1 MTDPVSSAGEIRP
14 AEPASQNDNI
24 RSPWYDFFHTFI
36 RHPMALISGG
46 FILLLVFVAV
56 FAPWLAPFDPMTPD
70 WMALGAGPTPQHW
83 FGTDDLGRD
92 VLSRIIYGAR
102 ISLYVGIFSVTL
114 GMAAGVLLGLLAGY
128 YGRWLDM
135 LIMRGSD
142 VLFAFPGMLLA
153 IAVVAILGPG
163 LNNVIIAVAVFSV
176 PVFARIVRAATLSI
190 KHSAYVEAV
199 RCIGAPDRVVI
210 LRHILPGTLSN
221 VIVYF
226 TMRIG
231 TSILT
236 AASLSFIGLGPEPDV
251 PEWGNILAMS
261 RNMMMAGK
269 WNVSVFPG
277 LAIFLTVLA
286 FNLLGDA
293 LRDTLDPKLKKSS

>member
-1 MTDPVSSAGEIRP
+1 MRDPVTPLPEIGHS
-14 AEPASQNDNI
+14 EVTASTEDI
-24 RSPWYDFFHTFI
+24 RSPWRDFLQSFL
-36 RHPMALISGG
+36 RHPVAIVSTL
-46 FILLLVFVAV
+46 FILLLILVAV
-56 FAPWLAPFDPMTPD
+56 LAPWIAPYDPQVPD
-70 WMALGAGPTPQHW
+70 WMALGAGPSAEHW

-92 VLSRIIYGAR
+92 VLSRIIFGAR
-102 ISLYVGIFSVTL
+102 ISLYVGLLSVTL
-114 GMAAGVLLGLLAGY
+114 GMVLGVLLGLLAGY
-128 YGRWLDM
+128 YGKWLDM

-142 VLFAFPGMLLA
+142 VLFAFPGVMLA

-176 PVFARIVRAATLSI
+176 PVFARIVRASTLSI
-190 KHSAYVEAV
+190 KQSAYVEAV
-199 RCIGAPDRVVI
+199 RCVGAPDRVVL

-293 LRDTLDPKLKKSS
+293 LRDTLDPKLQK

>member
-1 MTDPVSSAGEIRP
+1 MPNANTLTPQP
-14 AEPASQNDNI
+14 AVQHQIS
-24 RSPWYDFFHTFI
+24 SPWREFFRNFI
-36 RHPMALISGG
+36 RHPVALVSGS
-46 FILLLVFVAV
+46 FILLLIIVALL
-56 FAPWLAPFDPMTPD
+56 APWIAPWDPQAPD
-70 WMALGAGPTPQHW
+70 WMALGASPSPSHW
-83 FGTDDLGRD
+83 MGTDDLGRD

-102 ISLYVGIFSVTL
+102 ISLYVGFFSVSF
-114 GMAAGVLLGLLAGY
+114 GMVFGVLFGLLAGY
-128 YGRWLDM
+128 YGRWIDR
-135 LIMRGSD
+135 LIMRSSD
-142 VLFAFPGMLLA
+142 VLFAFPEMLLA

-176 PVFARIVRAATLSI
+176 PVFARIVRAATLAL
-190 KHSAYVEAV
+190 KQQAYVEAV
-199 RCIGAPDRVVI
+199 RSVGASDRIVV

-261 RNMMMAGK
+261 RNMMMAGQ
-269 WNVSVFPG
+269 WHVSVFPG
-277 LAIFLTVLA
+277 LAIFFTVLA
-286 FNLLGDA
+286 FNMLGDA
-293 LRDTLDPKLKKSS
+293 LRDTLDPKLKR

>member
-1 MTDPVSSAGEIRP
+1 MNLPPEPVVAVATLDE
-14 AEPASQNDNI
+14 ETI
-24 RSPWYDFFHTFI
+24 RSPWRDFVQVFI
-36 RHPMALISGG
+36 RNPMALVSSG
-46 FILLLVFVAV
+46 FVLLLVLVAI
-56 FAPWLAPFDPMTPD
+56 FAPWLAPWNPMEPD
-70 WMALGAGPTPQHW
+70 WASLASPPSAAHW
-83 FGTDDLGRD
+83 MGTDDLGRD
-92 VLSRIIYGAR
+92 VMSRIIYGAR
-102 ISLYVGIFSVTL
+102 ISLYIGIFSVTL
-114 GMAAGVLLGLLAGY
+114 GMLVGIVLGLLAGY
-128 YGRWLDM
+128 YGRCVDT

-176 PVFARIVRAATLSI
+176 PVFARIVRASTLSL
-190 KHSAYVEAV
+190 KQAAYVEAV
-199 RCIGAPDRVVI
+199 RCAGAPDRIV
-210 LRHILPGTLSN
+210 LMRHILPGTLPN

-236 AASLSFIGLGPEPDV
+236 AAGLSFIGLGPEPDV

-261 RNMMMAGK
+261 RSLMMAGA
-269 WNVSVFPG
+269 WHVSVFPG
-277 LAIFLTVLA
+277 LAIFFTVLA

-293 LRDTLDPKLKKSS
+293 LRDTLDPKLKS

>member
-1 MTDPVSSAGEIRP
+1 MTEPVIVTLAP
-14 AEPASQNDNI
+14 QNDDI
-24 RSPWYDFFHTFI
+24 RSPWYDFFHAFI
-36 RHPMALISGG
+36 RHPMAVVAGG
-46 FILLLVFVAV
+46 FILLLVLIAI
-56 FAPWLAPFDPMTPD
+56 FAPWLAPYDPMTPD
-70 WMALGAGPTPQHW
+70 WMALGAGPSATHW

-92 VLSRIIYGAR
+92 VLSRIIYGSR
-102 ISLYVGIFSVTL
+102 ISLYVGVFSVTL
-114 GMAAGVLLGLLAGY
+114 GMVVGVFLGLLAGY
-128 YGRWLDM
+128 YGKWLDM

-176 PVFARIVRAATLSI
+176 PVFARIVRAATLFI
-190 KHSAYVEAV
+190 KQSPYVEAV
-199 RCIGAPDRVVI
+199 RCVGAPDRVVL

-269 WNVSVFPG
+269 WHVSVFPG

-293 LRDTLDPKLKKSS
+293 LRDTLDPKLKK

>member
-1 MTDPVSSAGEIRP
+1 MPLSDTLNSVPKPVADHHGL
-14 AEPASQNDNI
+14 
-24 RSPWYDFFHTFI
+24 RSPWREFFHSFI
-36 RHPMALISGG
+36 RHPVALIAGG
-46 FILLLVFVAV
+46 FILLLVIIAL
-56 FAPWLAPFDPMTPD
+56 FAPQLAPFGPQSPD
-70 WMALGAGPTPQHW
+70 WLALGASPSASHW
-83 FGTDDLGRD
+83 MGTDDLGRD

-102 ISLYVGIFSVTL
+102 ISLYVGFFSVTL
-114 GMAAGVLLGLLAGY
+114 GMVFGILFGLLAGY
-128 YGRWLDM
+128 YGRWADR

-142 VLFAFPGMLLA
+142 VLFAFPEMLLA

-176 PVFARIVRAATLSI
+176 PVFARIVRAATLTL
-190 KHSAYVEAV
+190 KQQAYVEAV
-199 RCIGAPDRVVI
+199 RSAGASDKVII
-210 LRHILPGTLSN
+210 LRHILPGTLSS

-261 RNMMMAGK
+261 RNMMMAGQ
-269 WNVSVFPG
+269 WHVSVFPG
-277 LAIFLTVLA
+277 LAIFFTVLA
-286 FNLLGDA
+286 FNMLGDA
-293 LRDTLDPKLKKSS
+293 LRDILDPKLKR

>member
-1 MTDPVSSAGEIRP
+1 MVQPVNTLPQLDP
-14 AEPASQNDNI
+14 AEVATRSEDDI
-24 RSPWYDFFHTFI
+24 RSPWLDFLQSFI
-36 RHPMALISGG
+36 RHPMAIVSSI
-46 FILLLVFVAV
+46 FILFLLLVAV
-56 FAPWLAPFDPMTPD
+56 FAPWIAPYDPQVPD
-70 WMALGAGPTPQHW
+70 WNALGAGPSATHW

-102 ISLYVGIFSVTL
+102 ISLYVGLLSVTL
-114 GMAAGVLLGLLAGY
+114 GMVAGVILGLLAGY
-128 YGRWLDM
+128 YGKWLDM

-142 VLFAFPGMLLA
+142 VLFAFPGVMLA

-176 PVFARIVRAATLSI
+176 PVFARIVRASTLSI
-190 KHSAYVEAV
+190 KQSAYVEAV
-199 RCIGAPDRVVI
+199 RCVGAPDRVVI

-293 LRDTLDPKLKKSS
+293 LRDTLDPKLKK

>member
-1 MTDPVSSAGEIRP
+1 MVQPANTLPPLDPANV
-14 AEPASQNDNI
+14 AS
-24 RSPWYDFFHTFI
+24 RSDDDIQAPWLDFLQSFI
-36 RHPMALISGG
+36 RHPMAIISSI
-46 FILLLVFVAV
+46 FILFLLLVAI
-56 FAPWLAPFDPMTPD
+56 FAPWIAPYDPQVPD
-70 WMALGAGPTPQHW
+70 WMALGAGPSAAHW

-102 ISLYVGIFSVTL
+102 ISLYVGLLSVTL
-114 GMAAGVLLGLLAGY
+114 GMVLGVILGLLAGY
-128 YGRWLDM
+128 YGKWLDM

-142 VLFAFPGMLLA
+142 VLFAFPGVMLA

-176 PVFARIVRAATLSI
+176 PVFARIVRASTLSI
-190 KHSAYVEAV
+190 KQSAYVEAV
-199 RCIGAPDRVVI
+199 RCVGAPDRVVL

-226 TMRIG
+226 TMRFG
-231 TSILT
+231 SSILT

-293 LRDTLDPKLKKSS
+293 LRDTLDPKLKK

>member
-1 MTDPVSSAGEIRP
+1 MNLPS
-14 AEPASQNDNI
+14 EPAVAAATLGENTI
-24 RSPWYDFFHTFI
+24 RSPWRDFIQVFI
-36 RHPMALISGG
+36 HNPMALISGG
-46 FILLLVFVAV
+46 FILLLVLVAV
-56 FAPWLAPFDPMTPD
+56 FAPWLAPWDPMEPD
-70 WMALGAGPTPQHW
+70 WMALSAPPSAAHW
-83 FGTDDLGRD
+83 MGTDDLGRD
-92 VLSRIIYGAR
+92 VMSRIIYGAR
-102 ISLYVGIFSVTL
+102 ISLYIGTFSVTL
-114 GMAAGVLLGLLAGY
+114 GMLAGIVLGLLAGY
-128 YGRWLDM
+128 YGRWIDM

-163 LNNVIIAVAVFSV
+163 LNNVIIAVAIFSV
-176 PVFARIVRAATLSI
+176 PVFARIVRASTLTL
-190 KHSAYVEAV
+190 KQAAYVEAV
-199 RCIGAPDRVVI
+199 RCAGAPNRIV
-210 LRHILPGTLSN
+210 LMRHILPGTLPS

-261 RNMMMAGK
+261 RSLMMAGL
-269 WNVSVFPG
+269 WHVSVFPG
-277 LAIFLTVLA
+277 LAIFFTVLA

-293 LRDTLDPKLKKSS
+293 LRDTLDPKLKS

>member
-1 MTDPVSSAGEIRP
+1 MTDPAITAP
-14 AEPASQNDNI
+14 APQPDDI
-24 RSPWYDFFHTFI
+24 PSPWYDFFHAFI
-36 RHPMALISGG
+36 RHPMAMAAGG
-46 FILLLVFVAV
+46 FILLLVLIAI
-56 FAPWLAPFDPMTPD
+56 FAPWLAPYDPMTPD
-70 WMALGAGPTPQHW
+70 WMALGTGPSAEHW

-102 ISLYVGIFSVTL
+102 ISLYVGVFSVTL
-114 GMAAGVLLGLLAGY
+114 GMVVGVLLGLLAGY
-128 YGRWLDM
+128 YGKWLDM

-190 KHSAYVEAV
+190 KQSPYVEAV

-269 WNVSVFPG
+269 WHVSVFPG

-293 LRDTLDPKLKKSS
+293 LRDTLDPKLKK

>member
-1 MTDPVSSAGEIRP
+1 MNLPS
-14 AEPASQNDNI
+14 EPAVAAATLDENTI
-24 RSPWYDFFHTFI
+24 RSPWRDFVQVFI
-36 RHPMALISGG
+36 RNPMALASGG
-46 FILLLVFVAV
+46 FILLLILVALL
-56 FAPWLAPFDPMTPD
+56 APWLAPYNPQEPD
-70 WMALGAGPTPQHW
+70 WMALSSPPSAAHW
-83 FGTDDLGRD
+83 MGTDDLGRD
-92 VLSRIIYGAR
+92 VMSRIIYGAR
-102 ISLYVGIFSVTL
+102 ISLYIGIFSVTL
-114 GMAAGVLLGLLAGY
+114 GMLVGIVLGLLAGY
-128 YGRWLDM
+128 YGRWIDM

-163 LNNVIIAVAVFSV
+163 LNNVIIAVAIFSV
-176 PVFARIVRAATLSI
+176 PVFARIVRASTLSL
-190 KHSAYVEAV
+190 KQAAYVEAV
-199 RCIGAPDRVVI
+199 RCAGAPDRIV
-210 LRHILPGTLSN
+210 LMRHVLPGTLPS

-261 RNMMMAGK
+261 RSLMMAGQ
-269 WNVSVFPG
+269 WHVSVFPG
-277 LAIFLTVLA
+277 LAIFFTVLA

-293 LRDTLDPKLKKSS
+293 LRDTLDPKLKS

>member
-1 MTDPVSSAGEIRP
+1 MSQSSESLARNVV
-14 AEPASQNDNI
+14 AETTL
-24 RSPWYDFFHTFI
+24 RSPLLDFWQTFI
-36 RHPMALISGG
+36 RNPLAIVSGSVV
-46 FILLLVFVAV
+46 LLLILIAV
-56 FAPWLAPFDPMTPD
+56 FAPWIAPYNPMTPD
-70 WMALGAGPTPQHW
+70 WTALSSPPSAAHW
-83 FGTDDLGRD
+83 MGTDDLGRD
-92 VLSRIIYGAR
+92 VMSRIIYGAR
-102 ISLYVGIFSVTL
+102 ISLYIGIVSVTMGMIVGIF
-114 GMAAGVLLGLLAGY
+114 LGLLAGY
-128 YGRWLDM
+128 YGRWIDM

-163 LNNVIIAVAVFSV
+163 LNNVIIAVAVFSI
-176 PVFARIVRAATLSI
+176 PVFARIVRASVLSL
-190 KHSAYVEAV
+190 KQSAYVEAV
-199 RCIGAPDRVVI
+199 RCAGAGDRVI
-210 LRHILPGTLSN
+210 LLRHILPGTLPG

-236 AASLSFIGLGPEPDV
+236 AAGLSFIGLGPEPDV

-261 RNMMMAGK
+261 RNMMMAGY
-269 WNVSVFPG
+269 WHVSVFPG

-293 LRDTLDPKLKKSS
+293 LRDTLDPKMKQ

>member
-1 MTDPVSSAGEIRP
+1 MSQPGIPLPVTPLAPET
-14 AEPASQNDNI
+14 I
-24 RSPWYDFFHTFI
+24 RSPWRDFWQTFL
-36 RHPMALISGG
+36 RHPMALVSGG
-46 FILLLVFVAV
+46 FVVLLVLVAV
-56 FAPWLAPFDPMTPD
+56 FAPWLAPWDPMAPD
-70 WMALGAGPTPQHW
+70 WMALSAPPSAAHW
-83 FGTDDLGRD
+83 MGTDELGRD
-92 VLSRIIYGAR
+92 ILSRIIYGAR
-102 ISLYVGIFSVTL
+102 ISLYVGVVSVTL
-114 GMAAGVLLGLLAGY
+114 GMVVGVLLGLLAGY
-128 YGRWLDM
+128 YGRWVDM

-176 PVFARIVRAATLSI
+176 PVFARIVRASTLSL
-190 KHSAYVEAV
+190 KQAAYVEAV
-199 RCIGAPDRVVI
+199 RCAGARDRVI
-210 LRHILPGTLSN
+210 LLRHILPGTLSS

-236 AASLSFIGLGPEPDV
+236 AAGLSFIGLGPEPDV

-261 RNMMMAGK
+261 RSMMMAGL
-269 WNVSVFPG
+269 WHVSVFPG
-277 LAIFLTVLA
+277 LAIFVTVLA

-293 LRDTLDPKLKKSS
+293 LRDTLDPKSRG

>member
-1 MTDPVSSAGEIRP
+1 M
-14 AEPASQNDNI
+14 EPAPAPHRTADDI
-24 RSPWYDFFHTFI
+24 RSPWLDFFQSFI
-36 RHPMALISGG
+36 RHPMAIVSSI
-46 FILLLVFVAV
+46 FILLLLMVAI
-56 FAPWLAPFDPMTPD
+56 FAPWLAPYDPQTPD
-70 WMALGAGPTPQHW
+70 WMALGAGPSAAHW

-102 ISLYVGIFSVTL
+102 ISLYVGLLSVTL
-114 GMAAGVLLGLLAGY
+114 GMILGVFLGLLAGY
-128 YGRWLDM
+128 YGKWLDM

-142 VLFAFPGMLLA
+142 VLFAFPGVMLA

-176 PVFARIVRAATLSI
+176 PVFARIVRASTLSI
-190 KHSAYVEAV
+190 KQSAYVEAV
-199 RCIGAPDRVVI
+199 RCVGAPDRVVL

-226 TMRIG
+226 TLRIG

-293 LRDTLDPKLKKSS
+293 LRDTLDPKLKK

>member
-1 MTDPVSSAGEIRP
+1 MVQPANTLPPLDPANV
-14 AEPASQNDNI
+14 AS
-24 RSPWYDFFHTFI
+24 RSDDDIQAPWLDFLQSFI
-36 RHPMALISGG
+36 RHPMAIISSI
-46 FILLLVFVAV
+46 FILFLLLVAI
-56 FAPWLAPFDPMTPD
+56 FAPWIAPYDPQVPD
-70 WMALGAGPTPQHW
+70 WMALGAGPSAAHW

-102 ISLYVGIFSVTL
+102 ISLYVGLLSVTL
-114 GMAAGVLLGLLAGY
+114 GMVLGVILGLLAGY
-128 YGRWLDM
+128 YGKWLDM

-142 VLFAFPGMLLA
+142 VLFAFPGVMLA

-176 PVFARIVRAATLSI
+176 PVFARIVRASTLSI
-190 KHSAYVEAV
+190 KQSAYVEAV
-199 RCIGAPDRVVI
+199 RCVGAPDRVVL

-293 LRDTLDPKLKKSS
+293 LRDTLDPKLKK

>member
-1 MTDPVSSAGEIRP
+1 MVQPANTLPPLEPVAAVSDS
-14 AEPASQNDNI
+14 NDDI
-24 RSPWYDFFHTFI
+24 RSPWLDFFQSFI
-36 RHPMALISGG
+36 RHPMAIVSSI
-46 FILLLVFVAV
+46 FIVLLVLVAI
-56 FAPWLAPFDPMTPD
+56 FAPWLAPYDPQVPD
-70 WMALGAGPTPQHW
+70 WSALGAGPSAAHW

-102 ISLYVGIFSVTL
+102 ISLYVGLLSVTL
-114 GMAAGVLLGLLAGY
+114 GMIAGVFLGLLAGY
-128 YGRWLDM
+128 YGKWLDM

-142 VLFAFPGMLLA
+142 VLFAFPGVMLA

-176 PVFARIVRAATLSI
+176 PVFARIVRASTLSI
-190 KHSAYVEAV
+190 KQSAYVEAV
-199 RCIGAPDRVVI
+199 RCVGAPDRVVI

-293 LRDTLDPKLKKSS
+293 LRDTLDPKLKK

>member
-1 MTDPVSSAGEIRP
+1 MNLSSDPAVSSA
-14 AEPASQNDNI
+14 ASGAI
-24 RSPWYDFFHTFI
+24 RSPWHDFIHTFLAN
-36 RHPMALISGG
+36 PVALVSGG
-46 FILLLVFVAV
+46 FILLLVLVAV
-56 FAPWLAPFDPMTPD
+56 FAPWLAPWDPMTPD
-70 WMALGAGPTPQHW
+70 WMALSAPLSTAHW
-83 FGTDDLGRD
+83 MGTDDLGRD
-92 VLSRIIYGAR
+92 VMSRIIYGAR
-102 ISLYVGIFSVTL
+102 ISLYIGVLSVTL
-114 GMAAGVLLGLLAGY
+114 GMLAGVALGLLAGY
-128 YGRWLDM
+128 YGRWVDM

-176 PVFARIVRAATLSI
+176 PVFARIVRASTLAL
-190 KHSAYVEAV
+190 KQTAYVEAV
-199 RCIGAPDRVVI
+199 RCAGAPDRIVL

-236 AASLSFIGLGPEPDV
+236 AAGLSFIGLGPEPDV

-261 RNMMMAGK
+261 RNMMMAGL
-269 WNVSVFPG
+269 WHVSVFPG
-277 LAIFLTVLA
+277 LAIFVTVLA

-293 LRDTLDPKLKKSS
+293 LRDALDPKLET

>member
-1 MTDPVSSAGEIRP
+1 MTDPVSPPGDIQP
-14 AEPASQNDNI
+14 AAVASQNDDI

-36 RHPMALISGG
+36 RHPMALVSGG
-46 FILLLVFVAV
+46 FILLLVLVAV

-70 WMALGAGPTPQHW
+70 WMALGVGPTPEHW

-114 GMAAGVLLGLLAGY
+114 GMIAGVLLGLLAGY

-190 KHSAYVEAV
+190 KQSAYVEAV
-199 RCIGAPDRVVI
+199 RCVGAPDRVVI

-293 LRDTLDPKLKKSS
+293 LRDTLDPKLKK

>member
-1 MTDPVSSAGEIRP
+1 MSLPS
-14 AEPASQNDNI
+14 EPAVAAVTLGENTI
-24 RSPWYDFFHTFI
+24 RSPWRDFAQVFI
-36 RHPMALISGG
+36 HNPMALISSG
-46 FILLLVFVAV
+46 FILLLLLVAV
-56 FAPWLAPFDPMTPD
+56 FAPWLAPWDPMEPD
-70 WMALGAGPTPQHW
+70 WMAISSPPSAAHW
-83 FGTDDLGRD
+83 MGTDDLGRD
-92 VLSRIIYGAR
+92 ILSRIIYGSR
-102 ISLYVGIFSVTL
+102 ISLYIGIFSVTL
-114 GMAAGVLLGLLAGY
+114 GMLAGIVLGLLAGY
-128 YGRWLDM
+128 YGRWIDM

-176 PVFARIVRAATLSI
+176 PVFARIVRASTLSL
-190 KHSAYVEAV
+190 KQAAYVEAV
-199 RCIGAPDRVVI
+199 RCAGAPDRIVL
-210 LRHILPGTLSN
+210 LRHILPGTLPS

-261 RNMMMAGK
+261 RSLMMAGF
-269 WNVSVFPG
+269 WHVSVFPG
-277 LAIFLTVLA
+277 LAIFFTVLA

-293 LRDTLDPKLKKSS
+293 LRDTLDPKLKS

>member
-1 MTDPVSSAGEIRP
+1 MQQPANTLPPLDPADAVSS
-14 AEPASQNDNI
+14 SKDDI
-24 RSPWYDFFHTFI
+24 RSPWLDFLQSFI
-36 RHPMALISGG
+36 RHPMAVVSSM
-46 FILLLVFVAV
+46 FILLLVLVAA
-56 FAPWLAPFDPMTPD
+56 FAPWIAPYDPQVPD
-70 WMALGAGPTPQHW
+70 WSALGAGPSAAHW

-92 VLSRIIYGAR
+92 LLSRIIYGAR
-102 ISLYVGIFSVTL
+102 ISLYVGLLSVTL
-114 GMAAGVLLGLLAGY
+114 GMVAGVFLGLLAGY
-128 YGRWLDM
+128 YGKWLDM
-135 LIMRGSD
+135 LIMRSSD
-142 VLFAFPGMLLA
+142 VLFAFPGVMLA

-176 PVFARIVRAATLSI
+176 PVFARIVRASTLSI
-190 KHSAYVEAV
+190 KQSAYVEAV
-199 RCIGAPDRVVI
+199 RCVGAPDRVVI
-210 LRHILPGTLSN
+210 FRHILPGTLSN

-293 LRDTLDPKLKKSS
+293 LRDTLDPKLKK

>member
-1 MTDPVSSAGEIRP
+1 MVQPANTLPPLEPVAAVSDS
-14 AEPASQNDNI
+14 NDDI
-24 RSPWYDFFHTFI
+24 RSPWLDFFQSFI
-36 RHPMALISGG
+36 RHPMAIVSSI
-46 FILLLVFVAV
+46 FIFLLVLVAV
-56 FAPWLAPFDPMTPD
+56 FAPWIAPYDPQVPD
-70 WMALGAGPTPQHW
+70 WSALGAGPSAAHW

-102 ISLYVGIFSVTL
+102 ISLYVGLLSVTL
-114 GMAAGVLLGLLAGY
+114 GMIAGVFLGLLAGY
-128 YGRWLDM
+128 YGKWLDM

-142 VLFAFPGMLLA
+142 VLFAFPGVMLA

-176 PVFARIVRAATLSI
+176 PVFARIVRASTLSI
-190 KHSAYVEAV
+190 KQSAYVEAV
-199 RCIGAPDRVVI
+199 RCVGAPDRVVI

-293 LRDTLDPKLKKSS
+293 LRDTLDPKLKK

>member
-14 AEPASQNDNI
+14 AAPASQHDNI

>member
-1 MTDPVSSAGEIRP
+1 MNLP
-14 AEPASQNDNI
+14 AEPAVAVSLDESSI
-24 RSPWYDFFHTFI
+24 RSPWSDFFHAFI
-36 RHPMALISGG
+36 RNPTALISGG
-46 FILLLVFVAV
+46 FILLLVLMAI
-56 FAPWLAPFDPMTPD
+56 FAPWLAPYNPMDSD
-70 WMALGAGPTPQHW
+70 WMALSSPPSFSHW
-83 FGTDDLGRD
+83 MGTDDLGRD

-102 ISLYVGIFSVTL
+102 ISLYIGIFSVTL
-114 GMAAGVLLGLLAGY
+114 GMLVGIVLGLLAGY
-128 YGRWLDM
+128 YGRWADM

-176 PVFARIVRAATLSI
+176 PVFARIVRASTLSL
-190 KHSAYVEAV
+190 KQAAYVEAV
-199 RCIGAPDRVVI
+199 RCAGAPDRI
-210 LRHILPGTLSN
+210 ILLRHILPGTLSN

-231 TSILT
+231 TSIIT

-261 RNMMMAGK
+261 RSSMMAGQ
-269 WNVSVFPG
+269 WHVSVFPG
-277 LAIFLTVLA
+277 LAIFFTVLA

-293 LRDTLDPKLKKSS
+293 LRDTLDPKLKS

>member
-1 MTDPVSSAGEIRP
+1 MKPTTEAAIAQTVL
-14 AEPASQNDNI
+14 DNSTL
-24 RSPWYDFFHTFI
+24 RSPWHDFMQNLI
-36 RHPMALISGG
+36 RNPLALVSGG
-46 FILLLVFVAV
+46 FILLLVIVAV
-56 FAPWLAPFDPMTPD
+56 FAPWIAPWDPMAPD
-70 WMALGAGPTPQHW
+70 WMALSAPPSAAHW
-83 FGTDDLGRD
+83 MGTDDLGRD

-102 ISLYVGIFSVTL
+102 ISLYVGVLSVTL
-114 GMAAGVLLGLLAGY
+114 GMMVGIVLGLLAGY
-128 YGRWLDM
+128 YGRWVDM

-176 PVFARIVRAATLSI
+176 PVFARIVRASTLSL
-190 KHSAYVEAV
+190 KQAAYVEAV
-199 RCIGAPDRVVI
+199 RCAGASDRVI
-210 LRHILPGTLSN
+210 LIRHILPGTLSN

-236 AASLSFIGLGPEPDV
+236 AAGLSFIGLGPEPDV

-261 RNMMMAGK
+261 RNMMMAGE
-269 WNVSVFPG
+269 WHVSVFPG
-277 LAIFLTVLA
+277 LAIFITVLA

-293 LRDTLDPKLKKSS
+293 LRDTLDPKLKG

>member
-1 MTDPVSSAGEIRP
+1 MVQPANTLPPLDP
-14 AEPASQNDNI
+14 AEVAISSKDDI
-24 RSPWYDFFHTFI
+24 RSPWLDFFQSFI
-36 RHPMALISGG
+36 RHPMAIVSSI
-46 FILLLVFVAV
+46 FILLLVLVAI
-56 FAPWLAPFDPMTPD
+56 FAPWIAPYDPQVPD
-70 WMALGAGPTPQHW
+70 WMALGAGPSAAHW

-102 ISLYVGIFSVTL
+102 ISLYVGLLSVTL
-114 GMAAGVLLGLLAGY
+114 GMVAGVILGLLAGY
-128 YGRWLDM
+128 YGKWLDM

-142 VLFAFPGMLLA
+142 VLFAFPGVMLA

-176 PVFARIVRAATLSI
+176 PVFARIVRASTLSI
-190 KHSAYVEAV
+190 KQSAYVEAV
-199 RCIGAPDRVVI
+199 RCVGAPDRVVI

-293 LRDTLDPKLKKSS
+293 LRDTLDPKLKK